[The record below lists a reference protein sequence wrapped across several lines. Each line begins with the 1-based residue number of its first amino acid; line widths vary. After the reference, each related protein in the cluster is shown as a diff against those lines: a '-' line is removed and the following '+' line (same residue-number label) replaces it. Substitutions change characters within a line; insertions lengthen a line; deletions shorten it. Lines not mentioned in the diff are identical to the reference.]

1 MVTWL
6 VLVDDSEGRHKFFD
20 SATANYRH
28 ASAVA
33 VEDTAWNVSRT
44 GLGRLTSSS
53 LRTGCPTQES
63 TRLRERERERE
74 TKSRNES
81 EGVVRECLSQ
91 CGLNLEEDDHYHV
104 IILVFFP
111 FPGQVVLLIPP

>member
-6 VLVDDSEGRHKFFD
+6 GLVDDAEGRHKFFD

-33 VEDTAWNVSRT
+33 VEDIAWNVSRT

-53 LRTGCPTQES
+53 LRTGCPTQEG
-63 TRLRERERERE
+63 TRLRERERNKKQER
-74 TKSRNES
+74 K
-81 EGVVRECLSQ
+81 
-91 CGLNLEEDDHYHV
+91 
-104 IILVFFP
+104 
-111 FPGQVVLLIPP
+111 

>member
-44 GLGRLTSSS
+44 GLGRLTSFS

-63 TRLRERERERE
+63 TRLRERE
-74 TKSRNES
+74 TKSRKES

-91 CGLNLEEDDHYHV
+91 CGLNLEDDHYHV

-111 FPGQVVLLIPP
+111 FPGQVLLLIPP